1 VTVKEVIMA
10 ETLHTHDE
18 DVTTGHLMSAM
29 TVVRLVLT
37 LGGAALLV
45 IAMFQTWIHGVNG
58 DTLAFNAYWRMNPAT
73 DVNFWRS
80 AALVPLGCAIVGII
94 GLMTL
99 GGWITRLAGAIAI
112 VAFTLVVVELAR
124 ASAIHLD
131 DIGAGLWLMLGG
143 GLIVLIGSLTAP
155 AAAS

>member
-1 VTVKEVIMA
+1 MTVKEVTMA
-10 ETLHTHDE
+10 ETLRTRDE
-18 DVTTGHLMSAM
+18 GITTGRPMSAM
-29 TVVRLVLT
+29 TVVRLVFT
-37 LGGAALLV
+37 LVGAAFLV
-45 IAMFQTWIHGVNG
+45 VAMFQTWIHGVHG
-58 DTLAFNAYWRMNPAT
+58 DTLAFNAYWRMNAAA

-80 AALVPLGCAIVGII
+80 AALVPLGCAIAGII

-124 ASAIHLD
+124 ASAFHLD